1 MKFVKNVKTNQ
12 TKTKSKDSAVIV
24 VLAIL
29 LASIASVMVAST
41 IAVQDIEAVISNPA
55 KDGKMQRDAQTK
67 LDGGSAFKQ
76 QKNGDYIDLKSGD
89 PIASI
94 VVPPPEPLP
103 PPPSMEC
110 INDPKKC

>member
-41 IAVQDIEAVISNPA
+41 IAVQDI
-55 KDGKMQRDAQTK
+55 
-67 LDGGSAFKQ
+67 
-76 QKNGDYIDLKSGD
+76 
-89 PIASI
+89 
-94 VVPPPEPLP
+94 
-103 PPPSMEC
+103 
-110 INDPKKC
+110 

>member
-1 MKFVKNVKTNQ
+1 MKFVKNIKKTNQ

-29 LASIASVMVAST
+29 LASVMVAST
-41 IAVQDIEAVISNPA
+41 IAVQEIEAVISNPA

-76 QKNGDYIDLKSGD
+76 QKNGDYIDPKTGY
-89 PIASI
+89 PIAPI
-94 VVPPPEPLP
+94 VVPPPEPLR